1 MATLSLED
9 NLDLIDG
16 GKDKEALTRR
26 GSLRVS
32 VLNRCHQVLVDA
44 IMLVEIRAVLQIL
57 PTRGVESM
65 AARVAGRA

>member
-1 MATLSLED
+1 MVASSDQLFQ
-9 NLDLIDG
+9 
-16 GKDKEALTRR
+16 
-26 GSLRVS
+26 
-32 VLNRCHQVLVDA
+32 CHQVLVDA